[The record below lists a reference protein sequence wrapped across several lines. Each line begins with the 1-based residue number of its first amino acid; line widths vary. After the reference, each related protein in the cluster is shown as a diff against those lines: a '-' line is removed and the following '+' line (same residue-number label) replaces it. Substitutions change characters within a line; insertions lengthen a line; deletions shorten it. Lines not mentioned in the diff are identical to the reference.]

1 MKVKHLAA
9 AAAIAAGVGT
19 GALTGGT
26 GLVNAAP
33 LDPPPCS
40 NCQPDHPAGPRGIPA
55 QKCWAYG
62 RVGPGS
68 PIGGGGQ
75 PLYPPQCKAHAPAA
89 GG

>member
-1 MKVKHLAA
+1 MKVKHVAA
-9 AAAIAAGVGT
+9 ATAIAAGVGA

-26 GLVNAAP
+26 GLVSAAP
-33 LDPPPCS
+33 LDPPPCP
-40 NCQPDHPAGPRGIPA
+40 NCQPDPAVPRGIPA

-75 PLYPPQCKAHAPAA
+75 PLYPPPCKAPAQA
-89 GG
+89 GGG